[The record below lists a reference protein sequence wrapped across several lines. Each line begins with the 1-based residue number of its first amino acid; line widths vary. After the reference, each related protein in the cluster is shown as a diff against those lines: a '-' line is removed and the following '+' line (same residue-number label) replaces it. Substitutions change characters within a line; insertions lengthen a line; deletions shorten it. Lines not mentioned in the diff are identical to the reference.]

1 MEFYDKLT
9 GLYSGEGF
17 LEKVEEKLQELC
29 KSNSEETY
37 LIIRFDIKNFKLV
50 NAIHGMEAGDELLI
64 EIADKLRNNAL
75 PGGIYSRLEGDKFAV
90 FIAEQY
96 GWRTIDILMR
106 DTFHAGD
113 DITHTIRINVGIYE
127 ITDKRLPVSIMC
139 DKANMALATIKDN
152 RMENVAVY
160 DETLYEDILKEH
172 ELSAELPAA
181 IKRNHLKM
189 YLQPQVDGKGKVL
202 GAEALIRW
210 EHPKRGMLM
219 PGDFLPYFENNY
231 MIVEIDQYMWEQACA
246 LLKKWKEEGREDLYI
261 SVNIS
266 PRDFECVNVCEVLLE
281 MVKKYDVNPENLKVE
296 ITESSVMKNPRR
308 QLKLIGHLREA
319 GFSVEMDD
327 FGSGYSSLS
336 MLKDIQ
342 IDAVKLDMRFLARS
356 IHEGRGKEILQSI
369 IQLIQKL
376 DMTVIAEGVET
387 KDSVEYLKSLGCDM
401 FQGYYFAKPMKITS
415 FEDSLLQ
422 KTGE

>member
-90 FIAEQY
+90 FIPEQY

>member
-1 MEFYDKLT
+1 
-9 GLYSGEGF
+9 
-17 LEKVEEKLQELC
+17 
-29 KSNSEETY
+29 
-37 LIIRFDIKNFKLV
+37 
-50 NAIHGMEAGDELLI
+50 
-64 EIADKLRNNAL
+64 
-75 PGGIYSRLEGDKFAV
+75 
-90 FIAEQY
+90 
-96 GWRTIDILMR
+96 
-106 DTFHAGD
+106 
-113 DITHTIRINVGIYE
+113 
-127 ITDKRLPVSIMC
+127 
-139 DKANMALATIKDN
+139 
-152 RMENVAVY
+152 
-160 DETLYEDILKEH
+160 
-172 ELSAELPAA
+172 
-181 IKRNHLKM
+181 
-189 YLQPQVDGKGKVL
+189 
-202 GAEALIRW
+202 
-210 EHPKRGMLM
+210 
-219 PGDFLPYFENNY
+219 
-231 MIVEIDQYMWEQACA
+231 
-246 LLKKWKEEGREDLYI
+246 
-261 SVNIS
+261 
-266 PRDFECVNVCEVLLE
+266 